1 MYDIVLLT
9 EQRFT
14 AAEAPPEAW
23 YLRQILTD
31 DAILAEAFQRHGLR
45 VVRKNWADPDFD
57 WSTTRA
63 AMFRTTWDYFHRF
76 AEFSHWLDRV
86 SRQTL
91 LINPETLVRWNMDK
105 HYLPELAGKGIPIPP
120 TRIRKKGT
128 TGSLKDWHS
137 EAGWGHM
144 ETVLK
149 PTISGGARHT
159 YRLSP
164 ENVHMHEA
172 IFAELIAQEDMMLQ
186 VFQHPVL
193 EKGEVSLMVMGG
205 AFTHAVLK
213 IAKAGDFRVQDDFGG
228 SVHHYE
234 PSRAEIALAESTVAA
249 CNPVPWYARV
259 DIIQDND
266 GQLAV
271 MELELI
277 EPELWFRFHPPAAT
291 QLAEALVPFLA
302 ETNKQ

>member
-14 AAEAPPEAW
+14 AAEAAPEEW

-31 DAILAEAFQRHGLR
+31 DAILAEALQAHGLR

-57 WSTTRA
+57 WSMTRA

-76 AEFSHWLDRV
+76 DEFSQWLDRV

-91 LINPETLVRWNMDK
+91 LVNPEALVRWNMDK
-105 HYLPELAGKGIPIPP
+105 HYLLELASRGIPIPP
-120 TRIRKKGT
+120 TQIRKKGT
-128 TGSLKDWHS
+128 AGSLEEWHR
-137 EAGWGHM
+137 EAGWAHL

-164 ENVHMHEA
+164 ENVGMHEA
-172 IFAELIAQEDMMLQ
+172 VFAELTAREDMMLQ
-186 VFQHPVL
+186 VFQRPVL
-193 EKGEVSLMVMGG
+193 EKGEISLMVMGG
-205 AFTHAVLK
+205 VFTHAVLK

-228 SVHHYE
+228 TVHHYE
-234 PSRAEIALAESTVAA
+234 PSSEEMALAENAVAA
-249 CNPVPWYARV
+249 CSPVPLYARV
-259 DIIQDND
+259 DIIRDND

-271 MELELI
+271 MEMELI

-291 QLAEALVPFLA
+291 KLAEVLAPLLA
-302 ETNKQ
+302 ETKKF

>member
-1 MYDIVLLT
+1 
-9 EQRFT
+9 
-14 AAEAPPEAW
+14 
-23 YLRQILTD
+23 
-31 DAILAEAFQRHGLR
+31 
-45 VVRKNWADPDFD
+45 
-57 WSTTRA
+57 
-63 AMFRTTWDYFHRF
+63 
-76 AEFSHWLDRV
+76 
-86 SRQTL
+86 
-91 LINPETLVRWNMDK
+91 MDK
-105 HYLPELAGKGIPIPP
+105 HYLPELATKGILIPP
-120 TRIRKKGT
+120 TQIRKKGT

-137 EAGWGHM
+137 EAGWGNM

-164 ENVHMHEA
+164 ETVGMHEA
-172 IFAELIAQEDMMLQ
+172 VFAELIAQEDMMLQ

-193 EKGEVSLMVMGG
+193 EKGEISLMVMGG
-205 AFTHAVLK
+205 TFTHAVLK

-234 PSRAEIALAESTVAA
+234 PGSEEIALAESAVAA
-249 CNPVPWYARV
+249 CNPVPLYARV

-291 QLAEALVPFLA
+291 QLAEALMPLLA
-302 ETNKQ
+302 ETNK